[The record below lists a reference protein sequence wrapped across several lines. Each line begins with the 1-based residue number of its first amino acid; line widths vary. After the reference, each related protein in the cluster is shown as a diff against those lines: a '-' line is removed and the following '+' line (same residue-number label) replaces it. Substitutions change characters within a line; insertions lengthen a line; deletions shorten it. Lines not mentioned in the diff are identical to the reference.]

1 MNIKT
6 DYSGKTFEELPDT
19 LKQILLSLVREKG
32 LPKEAT
38 HFDIYDP
45 DPYFAFMTKMDGGFG
60 ITSSG
65 FNREVYAYLG
75 DVECEDFVAIP
86 TDFRE
91 LYEEY
96 TCNQLAFMYLKGK

>member
-6 DYSGKTFEELPDT
+6 DYSGKTFKELPDT
-19 LKQILLSLVREKG
+19 LKEILLSLVSERG
-32 LPKEAT
+32 LPEEAT
-38 HFDIYDP
+38 HFDMEDP
-45 DPYFAFMTKMDGGFG
+45 RPDTSFMTKMDGGFG

-65 FNREVYAYLG
+65 ANRDVYAYFG
-75 DVECEDFVAIP
+75 DKECEDFVAIP